1 MAIGFSLKIYLLFRD
16 FFFLQNLLKAT
27 KVIIAYQNIDAILQ
41 LQKGI
46 IYKEKKKNAKKTRF
60 KIESSFAY
68 TLDLFLCELVAIFN

>member
-1 MAIGFSLKIYLLFRD
+1 MPPGESRLIGNRFFVKNLFIISR

-46 IYKEKKKNAKKTRF
+46 IYKEKKRMQKK
-60 KIESSFAY
+60 
-68 TLDLFLCELVAIFN
+68 LVLK